1 MRQKNTA
8 LIIPACLNV
17 RISLEGIEASP
28 AGLHILVGGTFDA
41 LSFGDWHVFLNDEAD
56 VIPLPAN
63 MRAEILLREM
73 GLVCNRAVAGTAV
86 FIGHGRDGQDTD
98 VPARLL
104 TLAGDLFET
113 PLGA

>member
-63 MRAEILLREM
+63 MRAEILSSRN
-73 GLVCNRAVAGTAV
+73 GSGVQSGSGWNCRVSWTWARWPGYRRACTPPHAGWGP
-86 FIGHGRDGQDTD
+86 F
-98 VPARLL
+98 
-104 TLAGDLFET
+104 
-113 PLGA
+113 